1 MELKFFTIESYES
14 VSLFIRRVKFSISA
28 IDDYTIQNISESM
41 GKGIRVITLINN
53 LANQNVKLEIG
64 DYQLEDIKKHFSK
77 MKVNTKPKG
86 LNRRDDGLG
95 NIEDLY

>member
-1 MELKFFTIESYES
+1 MELKFFTIETYES

-64 DYQLEDIKKHFSK
+64 DYQLEDIKKYFSK